1 MAEKLRITAVGCGG
15 IGLRHQKGHLACP
28 ETELVAVC
36 DMDVEKAERRA
47 KELGLERWYPS
58 IEEMLSNEECDAV
71 DVVTADHLHF
81 QPVMECLEAGKH
93 VLCEKPLSLSL
104 DEAEQMVAKAKEKD
118 VYLSMDYNRRFAPGY
133 AKARQWFDA
142 GECGR
147 LAYID
152 MKLSQGG
159 MTHSWKGEYYL
170 LYELQTHAIDLLRW
184 FGGEIVA
191 VCAQMARPRLD
202 SVPDGETACYTS
214 MAISLRFADNAVS
227 SLLASWDSDF
237 IHPIERVEI
246 CGDKGE
252 IVVDNVLSKATLLRR
267 DDQVVQEYR
276 PSIFRME
283 QLAFDGT
290 FALRMDA
297 WAKDLVAGREPQP
310 SGRDGLQAMR
320 VIDSIVRS
328 WEEKREIE
336 VPID

>member
-15 IGLRHQKGHLACP
+15 VGLRHQKGHLACP

-202 SVPDGETACYTS
+202 SVPNGETACYTS

>member
-1 MAEKLRITAVGCGG
+1 
-15 IGLRHQKGHLACP
+15 
-28 ETELVAVC
+28 
-36 DMDVEKAERRA
+36 
-47 KELGLERWYPS
+47 
-58 IEEMLSNEECDAV
+58 
-71 DVVTADHLHF
+71 
-81 QPVMECLEAGKH
+81 
-93 VLCEKPLSLSL
+93 
-104 DEAEQMVAKAKEKD
+104 
-118 VYLSMDYNRRFAPGY
+118 
-133 AKARQWFDA
+133 
-142 GECGR
+142 
-147 LAYID
+147 

-191 VCAQMARPRLD
+191 VCAQMAKPRLD

-237 IHPIERVEI
+237 VHPIERVEI

>member
-15 IGLRHQKGHLACP
+15 GGLRHQKGHLACP

-36 DMDVEKAERRA
+36 DMDVEKAEQRA
-47 KELGLERWYPS
+47 KELGIERWYPS
-58 IEEMLSNEECDAV
+58 ISEMLSNEECDAV

-104 DEAEQMVAKAKEKD
+104 DEAEQMVEKAKEKG

-191 VCAQMARPRLD
+191 VCAQMARPRID
-202 SVPDGETACYTS
+202 DVPEGETACYTS

-227 SLLASWDSDF
+227 TLLASWDSDF
-237 IHPIERVEI
+237 IHPIERLEI

-320 VIDSIVRS
+320 VIDAIVRS

>member
-15 IGLRHQKGHLACP
+15 VGLRHQKGHLACP

-36 DMDVEKAERRA
+36 DMDVEKAQRRA

-237 IHPIERVEI
+237 VHPIERVEI